1 MFPEVQHK
9 ERLDV
14 LLEYLGYTLTTSTK
28 HQIALLMT
36 SNGNSGKTTLLRI
49 WIKILRERATCLD
62 CIAKVVDTRWGEML
76 KNRTLCYVDEINSA
90 EFLSDGILKSRIS
103 GGTISYDTKYEKTA
117 SFESTVKFIFGSN
130 LEGINTTDFSYGFTR
145 RFIIIEFP
153 VDFDSPEYKAK
164 KILDADIIIGN
175 DPAAKNRL
183 LYLALQG
190 LRRLSARGKFEISP
204 EWQARQQELLQTNN
218 IYLEFARNFLY
229 YQPGKRTFRP
239 DVYKHA
245 QAYAKDNGKM
255 IKSARH
261 FWHEIE
267 RVSKCNLSKDK
278 PHTHYFK
285 SNGAEHVKNIVLKGI
300 GLSYTGKLEYIGE
313 MSGESNNSEN
323 PLAIKS
329 NDVAI
334 TEMSYAEFMKKTNHS
349 EETATVADNPDPL
362 FNAEKSVFDSE
373 TEGNQNGNFSAIMN
387 ARSAPSEF

>member
-1 MFPEVQHK
+1 M
-9 ERLDV
+9 D
-14 LLEYLGYTLTTSTK
+14 
-28 HQIALLMT
+28 
-36 SNGNSGKTTLLRI
+36 
-49 WIKILRERATCLD
+49 
-62 CIAKVVDTRWGEML
+62 
-76 KNRTLCYVDEINSA
+76 A
-90 EFLSDGILKSRIS
+90 ETIIS
-103 GGTISYDTKYEKTA
+103 
-117 SFESTVKFIFGSN
+117 
-130 LEGINTTDFSYGFTR
+130 
-145 RFIIIEFP
+145 
-153 VDFDSPEYKAK
+153 
-164 KILDADIIIGN
+164 N

-229 YQPGKRTFRP
+229 YQPGKRAFRIE
-239 DVYKHA
+239 VYKHA

-278 PHTHYFK
+278 PHTHYYK
-285 SNGAEHVKNIVLKGI
+285 SNGREYVKNIVVKGI
-300 GLSYTGKLEYIGE
+300 SLSYQGKLEYIGE
-313 MSGESNNSEN
+313 MSGESINSEN

-329 NDVAI
+329 NDVSI

-349 EETATVADNPDPL
+349 TETTAAQDNPDPL
-362 FNAEKSVFDSE
+362 FNTEKSVFDSE
-373 TEGNQNGNFSAIMN
+373 TESNQNGDFAAIMN

>member
-1 MFPEVQHK
+1 
-9 ERLDV
+9 
-14 LLEYLGYTLTTSTK
+14 
-28 HQIALLMT
+28 
-36 SNGNSGKTTLLRI
+36 
-49 WIKILRERATCLD
+49 
-62 CIAKVVDTRWGEML
+62 
-76 KNRTLCYVDEINSA
+76 
-90 EFLSDGILKSRIS
+90 
-103 GGTISYDTKYEKTA
+103 
-117 SFESTVKFIFGSN
+117 
-130 LEGINTTDFSYGFTR
+130 
-145 RFIIIEFP
+145 
-153 VDFDSPEYKAK
+153 
-164 KILDADIIIGN
+164 
-175 DPAAKNRL
+175 
-183 LYLALQG
+183 
-190 LRRLSARGKFEISP
+190 
-204 EWQARQQELLQTNN
+204 
-218 IYLEFARNFLY
+218 
-229 YQPGKRTFRP
+229 
-239 DVYKHA
+239 
-245 QAYAKDNGKM
+245 M